1 MTETLQCECGQRV
14 QQRVDF
20 ISPAYVVTFTDP
32 ATTTLILACPGC
44 SRPLY
49 AALRDGALK
58 PAPPFHRCWT
68 DPARM
73 RQTSASGLTL
83 AGCGDN
89 CDCGVHGR
97 GERFHPAPG

>member
-49 AALRDGALK
+49 AALRDRSEEHTSELQSLMRISYAVFRLQK
-58 PAPPFHRCWT
+58 NNKTLYIINDLLNILRQQT
-68 DPARM
+68 DH
-73 RQTSASGLTL
+73 
-83 AGCGDN
+83 N
-89 CDCGVHGR
+89 
-97 GERFHPAPG
+97 